1 MNKRIIS
8 VNDILYYI
16 KGTQSVESVD
26 QRGGPYW
33 KEKWGVDTVLRNGD
47 LYYFCQ
53 KVLEAEYN
61 DI

>member
-1 MNKRIIS
+1 MNKRIIN
-8 VNDILYYI
+8 VNDTLYYI

-47 LYYFCQ
+47 LYY
-53 KVLEAEYN
+53 LSL
-61 DI
+61 IHI